1 MYLTY
6 DEYAQMGG
14 EELEETAFEQLEFEA
29 RSQIDWWTF
38 GRLKNE
44 ESYPEAVKRCMF
56 KLIELL
62 DKQQKVLMVD
72 AVDEDGNVK
81 AGLMASQSNDGV
93 SSTYNVITG
102 NMAVRVIQS
111 QLNNTIRMYLQDV
124 RDSLG
129 RKVLYRG
136 LYPGEQY
143 EQLWKLV
150 EYYYNCIQ

>member
-6 DEYAQMGG
+6 EEYTEFGG
-14 EELEETAFEQLEFEA
+14 DISALDPTAFENLEFEA
-29 RSQIDWWTF
+29 RTQIDWWTF

-44 ESYPEAVKRCMF
+44 ATYPEAVKRCMF

-72 AVDEDGNVK
+72 AVDEEGNIK
-81 AGLMASQSNDGV
+81 AGLMARQSNDGV

-102 NMAVRVIQS
+102 NMAVRVLKS
-111 QLNNTIRMYLQDV
+111 QLDNTIKMYLQDV

-129 RKVLYRG
+129 RKVLFRG
-136 LYPGEQY
+136 LYPGE
-143 EQLWKLV
+143 
-150 EYYYNCIQ
+150 

>member
-6 DEYAQMGG
+6 EEYIQMGG
-14 EELEETAFEQLEFEA
+14 EALEDTAYENLEFEA
-29 RSQIDWWTF
+29 RTQIDWWTF

-44 ESYPEAVKRCMF
+44 TVQQEAVKRCMY

-72 AVDEDGNVK
+72 AVDEDGNIK
-81 AGLMASQSNDGV
+81 AGLMAHQSNDGV

-102 NMAVRVIQS
+102 NMAVRVLKS
-111 QLNNTIRMYLQDV
+111 QLDNTIKMYLQDV

-136 LYPGEQY
+136 LYPNE
-143 EQLWKLV
+143 
-150 EYYYNCIQ
+150 

>member
-29 RSQIDWWTF
+29 RCQIDWWTF

-136 LYPGEQY
+136 LYPGE
-143 EQLWKLV
+143 
-150 EYYYNCIQ
+150 

>member
-6 DEYAQMGG
+6 DEYAQLGG

-93 SSTYNVITG
+93 SSTYNVVTG

-136 LYPGEQY
+136 LYPGE
-143 EQLWKLV
+143 
-150 EYYYNCIQ
+150 

>member
-6 DEYAQMGG
+6 EEYIEFGG
-14 EELEETAFEQLEFEA
+14 DDSALDETAFENLEFEA
-29 RSQIDWWTF
+29 RTQIDWWTF

-44 ESYPEAVKRCMF
+44 TSYPEAVKRCMF

-72 AVDEDGNVK
+72 AVDEDGNIK
-81 AGLMASQSNDGV
+81 AGLMAHQSNDGV

-102 NMAVRVIQS
+102 NMAVRVLKS
-111 QLNNTIRMYLQDV
+111 QLDNTIKMYLQDV
-124 RDSLG
+124 KDSLG

-136 LYPGEQY
+136 LYSGE
-143 EQLWKLV
+143 
-150 EYYYNCIQ
+150 

>member
-6 DEYAQMGG
+6 DEYIQMGG
-14 EELEETAFEQLEFEA
+14 EALEDTAYENLEFEA
-29 RSQIDWWTF
+29 RTQIDWWTF

-44 ESYPEAVKRCMF
+44 TVQQEAVKRCMY

-72 AVDEDGNVK
+72 AVDEDGNIK
-81 AGLMASQSNDGV
+81 AGLMAHQSNDGV

-102 NMAVRVIQS
+102 NMAVRVLKS
-111 QLNNTIRMYLQDV
+111 QLDNTIKMYLQDV

-136 LYPGEQY
+136 LYPNE
-143 EQLWKLV
+143 
-150 EYYYNCIQ
+150 

>member
-6 DEYAQMGG
+6 DEYIQMGG
-14 EELEETAFEQLEFEA
+14 EAIEETAFEQLEFEA

-38 GRLKNE
+38 SRLKNE
-44 ESYPEAVKRCMF
+44 TSYPEAVKRCMF

-81 AGLMASQSNDGV
+81 AGLMAHQSNDGV

-124 RDSLG
+124 KNSLG

-136 LYPGEQY
+136 LYPGE
-143 EQLWKLV
+143 
-150 EYYYNCIQ
+150 

>member
-6 DEYAQMGG
+6 DEYIQMGG
-14 EELEETAFEQLEFEA
+14 VDLEETAFEQLEFEA

-38 GRLKNE
+38 GRLQNE
-44 ESYPEAVKRCMF
+44 TTYPEAVKRCMF
-56 KLIELL
+56 KLVELL

-72 AVDEDGNVK
+72 AVDEDGNVV

-102 NMAVRVIQS
+102 NMAVRTIQS
-111 QLNNTIRMYLQDV
+111 QLNSTIKMYLQGV
-124 RDSLG
+124 RNSLG

-136 LYPGEQY
+136 LYPGE
-143 EQLWKLV
+143 
-150 EYYYNCIQ
+150 